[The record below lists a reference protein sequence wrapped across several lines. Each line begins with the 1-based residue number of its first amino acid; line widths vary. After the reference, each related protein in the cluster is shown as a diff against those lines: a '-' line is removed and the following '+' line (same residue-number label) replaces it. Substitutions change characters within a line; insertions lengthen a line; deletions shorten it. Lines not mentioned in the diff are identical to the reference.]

1 MPFCPGGPGQ
11 TEEVIMFRKFFVPLL
26 AGLIVLAAAAA
37 MAGPEGSVRGGNRD
51 RVAVISAKDFNLK
64 NLEGSVVLVGFWQS
78 ACEPCDLY
86 IQWLTK
92 MQARYLE
99 EGLIIVA
106 VNQDPNTSAAT
117 DLMNKVHPRTQVVI
131 DPTGKMAAQYELEAM
146 PSTYLYDRNLNM
158 QDKFPGFVPE
168 ETEPLEAAIV
178 KLLKKKHQD

>member
-11 TEEVIMFRKFFVPLL
+11 TEEVIMFRKFIVPLL
-26 AGLIVLAAAAA
+26 TGLIVLAAAAA

-64 NLEGSVVLVGFWQS
+64 SLEGSVVLVGFWQS
-78 ACEPCDLY
+78 ACEQCESY
-86 IQWLTK
+86 VQW
-92 MQARYLE
+92 MAEIQARYLE
-99 EGLIIVA
+99 EGLVIVA
-106 VNQDPNTSAAT
+106 VNQDTETSAAT
-117 DLMNKVHPRTQVVI
+117 DLLNKIHRRTQVVI
-131 DPTGKMAAQYELEAM
+131 DPTGRMAAQYELEAM